1 MDFRNNTRKFADPKF
16 DGEPVVIFEDIPSGP
31 VNVPDEPPIEE
42 HKVVPRVNGV
52 PVTVILEQNQCYD
65 ENGKLKTDNFIDFTR
80 NNILREYSTLEEF
93 IKTWNSYDKK
103 QAIIDELYKHEIF
116 LDELK
121 ELSGNDEMDDFDL
134 ICHIAFDKKPLTR
147 SERANNVKKRDYLN
161 KYEGI
166 ARKVLEGLLEKYS
179 TEGITDIENIR
190 ILENDPFRRI
200 ASTKKIVSEFGG
212 RDGFLNAIHD
222 LQKELYVN

>member
-1 MDFRNNTRKFADPKF
+1 
-16 DGEPVVIFEDIPSGP
+16 
-31 VNVPDEPPIEE
+31 
-42 HKVVPRVNGV
+42 
-52 PVTVILEQNQCYD
+52 
-65 ENGKLKTDNFIDFTR
+65 
-80 NNILREYSTLEEF
+80 
-93 IKTWNSYDKK
+93 
-103 QAIIDELYKHEIF
+103 
-116 LDELK
+116 
-121 ELSGNDEMDDFDL
+121 MDDFDL